1 MVNFFLFLLLLI
13 FKNLSAESFDE
24 KIKEFI
30 LNNPEV
36 ILESIENYERKRLE
50 ESKQK
55 SNEAIIENNTKLNDS
70 SNGMFSGNA
79 NGKEI
84 IVEFFDYNCSYCKK
98 AHQDLIRISKN
109 FPQVKIIYK
118 NLPILSDQSKKL
130 AEISLIIA
138 KKNNKNFVKFHNF
151 LLGKQGR
158 IDDADVVNFLTKLGI
173 DFKEIEQEF
182 GGDYVSSEINKDLK
196 LAQQLALQGT
206 PAFIV
211 KNKLIFG
218 YVGYDELLDQLKN

>member
-1 MVNFFLFLLLLI
+1 MTNFFLFLSLLI
-13 FKNLSAESFDE
+13 FKNLSAQSFDE
-24 KIKEFI
+24 KIREFL

-50 ESKQK
+50 ESKRK

-84 IVEFFDYNCSYCKK
+84 IIEFFDYNCSYCKK
-98 AHQDLIRISKN
+98 AHQDLIKISKN

>member
-1 MVNFFLFLLLLI
+1 MTNFFLFLSLLI
-13 FKNLSAESFDE
+13 FKNLSAQSFDE
-24 KIKEFI
+24 KIREFL

-50 ESKQK
+50 ESKRK

-84 IVEFFDYNCSYCKK
+84 IIEFFDYNCSYCKK

-196 LAQQLALQGT
+196 LAQQLTLQGT

>member
-1 MVNFFLFLLLLI
+1 MTNFFLFLSLLI
-13 FKNLSAESFDE
+13 FKNLSAQSFDE
-24 KIKEFI
+24 KIREFL

-50 ESKQK
+50 ESKRK

-79 NGKEI
+79 NGNEI
-84 IVEFFDYNCSYCKK
+84 IIEFFDYNCSYCKK

>member
-1 MVNFFLFLLLLI
+1 MTNFFLFLSLLI
-13 FKNLSAESFDE
+13 FKNLSAQSFDE
-24 KIKEFI
+24 KIREFL

-50 ESKQK
+50 ESKRK

-79 NGKEI
+79 NGNEI
-84 IVEFFDYNCSYCKK
+84 IIEFFDYNCSYCKK

-158 IDDADVVNFLTKLGI
+158 IDDADVVNFSTKLGI

>member
-1 MVNFFLFLLLLI
+1 MTNFFLFLSLLI
-13 FKNLSAESFDE
+13 FKNLSAQSFDE
-24 KIKEFI
+24 KIREFL

-50 ESKQK
+50 ESKRK

-84 IVEFFDYNCSYCKK
+84 IIEFFDYNCSYCKK

>member
-13 FKNLSAESFDE
+13 FKNLSAQSFDE

-84 IVEFFDYNCSYCKK
+84 IIEFFDYNCSYCKK

>member
-1 MVNFFLFLLLLI
+1 MTNFFLFLSLLI
-13 FKNLSAESFDE
+13 FKNLSAQSFDE
-24 KIKEFI
+24 KIREFL

-50 ESKQK
+50 ESKRK

-84 IVEFFDYNCSYCKK
+84 IIEFFDYNCSYCKK

-138 KKNNKNFVKFHNF
+138 KKNNKMFTLYIEKSRVGF
-151 LLGKQGR
+151 GR
-158 IDDADVVNFLTKLGI
+158 T
-173 DFKEIEQEF
+173 E
-182 GGDYVSSEINKDLK
+182 VSIATL
-196 LAQQLALQGT
+196 
-206 PAFIV
+206 
-211 KNKLIFG
+211 
-218 YVGYDELLDQLKN
+218 

>member
-1 MVNFFLFLLLLI
+1 MTNFFLFLSLLI
-13 FKNLSAESFDE
+13 FKNLSAQSFDE
-24 KIKEFI
+24 KIREFL

-50 ESKQK
+50 ESKRK

-84 IVEFFDYNCSYCKK
+84 IIEFFDYNCSYCKK

-118 NLPILSDQSKKL
+118 NLPILSDKSKKL

>member
-13 FKNLSAESFDE
+13 FKNLSAQSFDE

-173 DFKEIEQEF
+173 DFKEIEREF
-182 GGDYVSSEINKDLK
+182 GGDYVSTEIKKDLK

>member
-1 MVNFFLFLLLLI
+1 MTNFFLFLSLLI
-13 FKNLSAESFDE
+13 FKNLSAQSFDE
-24 KIKEFI
+24 KIREFL

-50 ESKQK
+50 ESKRK

-84 IVEFFDYNCSYCKK
+84 IIEFFDYNCSYCKK

-173 DFKEIEQEF
+173 DYKEIEQEF